1 MARAL
6 PIEKLDGTI
15 NEIDLSG
22 EADEISSKFNKGA
35 SKSPFLTAGYFADGI
50 AYSIKAEAKLSINKV
65 VLGDVLEP
73 DSKVP
78 DSYWVEE
85 KRLKE
90 WKYLKGAKSIERT
103 HKGSG
108 TVYNYAEGKMAFPDL
123 LTNPSRT
130 ILTGEGGTTPS
141 RFKHIIKTKNG
152 YRRLTPVELERLN
165 GFPDNWTQADSS
177 GKTITD
183 AKRAFF
189 MGNALVI
196 GLIEKVGKT
205 IADEVS
211 KS

>member
-1 MARAL
+1 L
-6 PIEKLDGTI
+6 PVEKIIDDLT
-15 NEIDLSG
+15 EIDLSD
-22 EADEISSKFNKGA
+22 EADRISSHFNKGGG
-35 SKSPFLTAGYFADGI
+35 KSPFMNSGYYENGVAFT
-50 AYSIKAEAKLSINKV
+50 YKSTAKLSSSPI
-65 VLGDVLEP
+65 VLGDVLQP
-73 DSKVP
+73 DSQIP
-78 DSYWVEE
+78 DEYWVED

-108 TVYNYAEGKMAFPDL
+108 TTYNYAEGKMAFPDL

-141 RFKHIIKTKNG
+141 RFKHIIQTKNG

-165 GFPDNWTQADSS
+165 GFPDDWTKYDSNEKQVS
-177 GKTITD
+177 D

-196 GLIEKVGKT
+196 GLIEKVGSI
-205 IADEVS
+205 IANDVKE
-211 KS
+211 